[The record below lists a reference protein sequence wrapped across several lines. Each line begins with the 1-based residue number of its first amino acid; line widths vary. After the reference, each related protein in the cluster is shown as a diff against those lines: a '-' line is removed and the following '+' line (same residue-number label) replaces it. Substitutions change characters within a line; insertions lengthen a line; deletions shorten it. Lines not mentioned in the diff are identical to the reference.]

1 MTGRVELGRSA
12 DSATNRRDAADF
24 GAVPGDD
31 RQSAPRVLAAVA
43 SSAPATLKL
52 RDTRD

>member
-24 GAVPGDD
+24 GA
-31 RQSAPRVLAAVA
+31 S
-43 SSAPATLKL
+43 PATIGRAPHVFL
-52 RDTRD
+52 RQLRPLRLRL